1 MHKEKVNKS
10 LEVIYTMRKTVE
22 LDVPNLDDK
31 DISYEELYKHQCI
44 PLDELLKIVISFA
57 ESRLEESTSKGL
69 RKYYKDVKSSA
80 EKWIIDDLAII
91 PDDHV

>member
-1 MHKEKVNKS
+1 MHKEKVTKPS
-10 LEVIYTMRKTVE
+10 EVLYTIRKTIE
-22 LDVPNLDDK
+22 LDVPNIDDK
-31 DISYEELYKHQCI
+31 DISYEELYKHQYI

-91 PDDHV
+91 PE